1 MPIPRTDRI
10 SHIGQDE
17 IHQSRR
23 SFFAEAGDGWNI
35 PGNVEHGV
43 EVLENAVVIEVFSQA
58 RRPLTRCSVY
68 IIMYMI

>member
-1 MPIPRTDRI
+1 MKFTKA
-10 SHIGQDE
+10 DE
-17 IHQSRR
+17 V
-23 SFFAEAGDGWNI
+23 FFAEAGDGWNI

>member
-1 MPIPRTDRI
+1 MKFTK
-10 SHIGQDE
+10 
-17 IHQSRR
+17 
-23 SFFAEAGDGWNI
+23 AGDGWNI